1 MRFTL
6 IIILALTI
14 SKLAAQSTDIPL
26 NSWAYPVLDEWDVK
40 GENNVFSTVKPVSR
54 AYFSE
59 ISNGV
64 NWELSKS
71 DQADLDFIILET
83 REHQDSVPAAQ
94 KGLFNALYKYESDFF
109 AYSNDEIDL
118 HVNPVWLIEAG
129 KDTEGRL
136 DETLYQNYRGLELR
150 GTVDNRVSFYTL
162 ISENQA
168 RYADYI
174 KDMTDSTLAV
184 PYEGFWKQYG
194 GTGVDFLRAQG
205 YVDINAT
212 KHIGVQLG
220 YGKHFIGDGKR
231 SLILSDIGNNY
242 PYLRLNT
249 KVWKIQYTNIF
260 AQLIAQT
267 YGGDF
272 GLLGTGAFPKKY
284 MANHHL
290 SVQVSNNLTI
300 GLFESFIQ
308 GDSTNNTNL
317 GMLNPLIFFKA
328 IEQQDGSGGNTIV
341 GLDFKWN
348 LWKRVSLYGQLAI
361 DELVIGELLDNT
373 GWWGNKQG
381 FQLGGKYFDAFG
393 LKNLDLQLELN
404 RVRPYLYAHDSYYTS
419 YSHYNMAL
427 AHPLGA
433 NFREVISS
441 ISYQPIPKLK
451 LKADLLLAK
460 YGNDINGLSY
470 GRDIMEPYLPDNR
483 PGDYGNDMFQGET
496 IDLTMV
502 QLYAQYMLYHNLILN
517 GTMIYRDESSVT
529 GLSKATQMLTF
540 GVYWNFPVRSY
551 LF

>member
-1 MRFTL
+1 MRITL
-6 IIILALTI
+6 IIILSLTV
-14 SKLAAQSTDIPL
+14 SQLAAQSTDIPL

-40 GENNVFSTVKPVSR
+40 GENGVFTSVKPIR
-54 AYFSE
+54 RSE
-59 ISNGV
+59 FAAISSKV
-64 NWELSKS
+64 NWKLTPS
-71 DQADLDFIILET
+71 DQADLSYVFLET
-83 REHQDSVPAAQ
+83 REHQDSVATAQ
-94 KGLFNALYKYESDFF
+94 KGLFNTLFKYPSDFF
-109 AYSNDEIDL
+109 SYTDEEFDL
-118 HVNPVWLIEAG
+118 HINPIVVLEGG
-129 KDTEGRL
+129 KDRQGRL

-150 GTVDNRVSFYTL
+150 GTIDERVSFYTL
-162 ISENQA
+162 LTENQA
-168 RYADYI
+168 RYADYVQ
-174 KDMTDSTLAV
+174 DMTDSTLAV

-194 GTGVDFLRAQG
+194 GTGVDFLRALG

-231 SLILSDIGNNY
+231 SLILSDFGNNY

-249 KVWKIQYTNIF
+249 KVWKVQYTNIF
-260 AQLIAQT
+260 AQLITQT

-284 MANHHL
+284 LANHHL
-290 SVQVSNNLTI
+290 SVQIKPNLTI

-317 GMLNPLIFFKA
+317 GILNPLIFFKS

-348 LWKRVSLYGQLAI
+348 LWQRVSLYGQLVI
-361 DELVIGELLDNT
+361 DELVISELKNNT

-404 RVRPYLYAHDSYYTS
+404 RVRPYLYAHESNYTN

-433 NFREVISS
+433 NFREIISS
-441 ISYQPIPKLK
+441 VSYQPIPKLK
-451 LKADLLLAK
+451 LKADLLIAK

-470 GRDIMEPYLPDNR
+470 GRDILEPYLPSNR

-496 IDLTMV
+496 TDLQMIQAT
-502 QLYAQYMLYHNLILN
+502 AQYMLIHNLMLNLTGTYRNETSIL
-517 GTMIYRDESSVT
+517 GTDKTNAIMS
-529 GLSKATQMLTF
+529 F
-540 GVYWNFPVRSY
+540 GVFWNFPVRSY